1 MKFLTDHEWV
11 GAVLEVVEHGRSMF
25 KDVCI
30 HTHFNHPNEITS
42 FAERAMHVLHERGV
56 FVRNQAVLLR
66 GVNDDAETLKALI
79 KGLGRLNIHPYYLYL
94 CDMVK
99 GTEHFRLPL
108 ATARQLEKEVRG
120 ATAGFNTPTFV
131 VDTPGGKRDVH
142 SAEFQESKYG
152 VAVFASPAVANGNRF
167 YYFDPIRSLSD
178 AGAIAWAAP
187 DAREAIIARVAA
199 QMQQS
204 ADASIVNP
212 GSTSL
217 QPLSIVYRGEG
228 SAEESVQS
236 PLSDAA

>member
-1 MKFLTDHEWV
+1 
-11 GAVLEVVEHGRSMF
+11 MF

-30 HTHFNHPNEITS
+30 HTHFNHPNEITP

-108 ATARQLEKEVRG
+108 ATARRLEKEVRG

-131 VDTPGGKRDVH
+131 VDTSGGKRDVH
-142 SAEFQESKYG
+142 SAEFHEDKYG
-152 VAVFASPAVANGNRF
+152 VAVFMSPAVAHGNRF
-167 YYFDPIRSLSD
+167 YYFDAIRSLSD

-204 ADASIVNP
+204 ADASIVDP

-217 QPLSIVYRGEG
+217 QPFSIVYRGKG
-228 SAEESVQS
+228 SDEESVRI
-236 PLSDAA
+236 PFSDAA